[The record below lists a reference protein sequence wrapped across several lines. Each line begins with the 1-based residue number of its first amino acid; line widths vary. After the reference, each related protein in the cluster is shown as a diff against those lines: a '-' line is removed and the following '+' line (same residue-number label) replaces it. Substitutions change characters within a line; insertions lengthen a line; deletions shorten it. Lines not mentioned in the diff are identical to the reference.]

1 MTSARLVLAVL
12 LAGGGFP
19 SGTGAGDDP
28 NGDVAVPFTDYTAE
42 AFFELKATGEKIDPI
57 QVDRAL
63 LDAAVFHETN
73 RRRLRHGLP
82 ALAFDGRARE
92 AARMQSAAMAKHGF
106 IGHQNPFDAEL
117 RTPMDRAQRAGLQP
131 RFIAENLADAFAR
144 RHPDDGKIY
153 VRVEAGKKIAS
164 TRAEGPPIPVHTYRG
179 FAQALLDDWMG
190 SPGHRQNILHRS
202 PEYLGTAC
210 SPANGQAPT
219 EKFSCTQVFF
229 APLGPR

>member
-1 MTSARLVLAVL
+1 MKSARLVLAVL
-12 LAGGGFP
+12 LAGGGLP
-19 SGTGAGDDP
+19 AGTGAGEDP
-28 NGDVAVPFTDYTAE
+28 NGDVAEPFTDYTAE
-42 AFFELKATGEKIDPI
+42 AFLDLEATREKIDPN
-57 QVDRAL
+57 QVDRGL

-73 RRRLRHGLP
+73 RRRHRHGLP

-106 IGHQNPFDAEL
+106 IGHRNPFDAEL

-131 RFIAENLADAFAR
+131 RFLAENLADAFVR
-144 RHPDDGKIY
+144 QHPDDGKVH
-153 VRVEAGKKIAS
+153 VRVEDGQKVAS
-164 TRAEGPPIPVHTYRG
+164 ARAEGPPIPVHTYRG
-179 FAQALLDDWMG
+179 FAQAVLDDWMG

-210 SPANGQAPT
+210 SPASRQEPM

-229 APLGPR
+229 APLGPS